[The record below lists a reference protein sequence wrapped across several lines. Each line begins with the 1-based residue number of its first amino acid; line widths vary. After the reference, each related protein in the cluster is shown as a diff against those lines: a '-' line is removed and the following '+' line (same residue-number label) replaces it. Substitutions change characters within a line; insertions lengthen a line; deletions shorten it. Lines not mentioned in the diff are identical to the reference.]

1 MNTEMNKKSS
11 SPETDNGEEGQRYT
25 RITERL
31 KDQVSSMEQAVAM
44 AKVDALRLFREL
56 DRCTERARRMAD
68 EFPSENSSAWSH
80 TVSKLMDEL
89 EKPGAIME
97 NLAALGIVAG
107 RRPPEIDLEWL
118 FGDES

>member
-1 MNTEMNKKSS
+1 MNTETNKNS
-11 SPETDNGEEGQRYT
+11 SPETDNGEEGQRFV

-31 KDQVSSMEQAVAM
+31 KEQVSSMEQAVAM

-68 EFPSENSSAWSH
+68 EFPSEDSSAWSR